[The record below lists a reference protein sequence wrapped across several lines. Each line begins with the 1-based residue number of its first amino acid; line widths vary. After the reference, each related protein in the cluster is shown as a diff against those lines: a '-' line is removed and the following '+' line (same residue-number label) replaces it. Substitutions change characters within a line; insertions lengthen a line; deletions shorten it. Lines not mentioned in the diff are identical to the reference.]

1 MQKKILSLIL
11 TLCMLLGMFP
21 FVVGTSAADSTAA
34 YTEIGTADELIA
46 LMSDSSGWAGNYRL
60 TDHIDLTGKNGQA
73 CIGNDTV
80 PFTGI
85 FDGNGKTVSGI
96 SLNITGRKGVGFF
109 GIVRDAEIRDL
120 TAKGSVTSNTNFTGG
135 LIGAVTGN
143 ALVEN
148 CTSEITVTAPSRVGG
163 IVGGIVLNNG
173 LGTAEGTQLDL
184 AAGAEVIIRGCTNAG
199 TVTGSGTTA
208 GNGRIGGVVGSASTG
223 KTSGRHYTIENCA
236 NTGDVTGFE
245 AVGGVLGFT
254 DHASKNG
261 GTIVGCSNSGTIT
274 GASSKATFV
283 GGIVGKTLI
292 GAGSTMEITACFNGG
307 LVTGPA
313 QIGGIVGYAQQ
324 VGTTISKCWNDGEVK
339 GTGTYKDGADAGGI
353 VGITN
358 PAIVENCINTGAV
371 DGKANKNVGGI
382 VGRNA
387 GTNTI
392 RYNYNGG
399 TTTSTGTS
407 NIRAIIGGL
416 GSSAGTLTPNY
427 YSVGGTDSKGTLIE
441 AADLANADAYPAL
454 DSELWLATTNGPE
467 LRVFHTHTD
476 ADSDGK
482 CDTCGFNMGCKHE
495 STRQETVTA
504 STCATA
510 GTANVYCTVCGDF
523 IGTAAL
529 PLDPNNHERVVSVAL
544 QDGKAVYTCVCGVTY
559 AETTEA
565 LDTVYVAASG
575 VTALPAETAG
585 TEANPFGSFEL
596 AMHYAA
602 AVASANGSAA
612 VVVKDSATVP
622 ASYSTPAFTGT
633 VTVTGGSLILGGA
646 STFKM
651 NGAMT
656 FRDISFDVDNPGSGA
671 YLYAQNHKLV
681 MDTGIQM
688 VNAKTIS
695 LVINQEDRMSVN
707 AVKMYVLGGFESIGT
722 QSYTL
727 DTDVTV
733 RSGDYWFI
741 GGGNRCVSGTMTVK
755 GSTKLTLGLTDVADT
770 LQTAW
775 LNSFAVG
782 SEHLSADTKA
792 TVIVDG
798 EVTVGCYNVIN
809 QNGGGQEFL
818 RTTDLVLRGDLNPLG
833 SPVFDVTGST
843 AVTNGVIN
851 VYVDERVDTAIA
863 DADIF
868 YGDSA
873 DATIA
878 VIGYTVNKATYATYC
893 VNHLN
898 GHVDANSDGS
908 CDICG
913 GSMVCEHPDGMLEY
927 RVTVPATCSTLGT
940 EEVWCKSC
948 GKKVRTQ
955 DLNYDAERHTGY
967 RFVRNDRGLY
977 NYICADCDANG
988 NTPFSTDIEI
998 PTIYVDNASTT
1009 NSQAIGDDFNIGTD
1023 AGKPVL
1029 TIEEAARRLSQSGG
1043 KIVLLDRYA
1052 IKEDITLPAYEKEI
1066 TITTA
1071 KDITGFDTGFV
1082 TQKHGAVLSLGGPT
1096 KFETLIFNNGSSV
1109 QNNSDGGYYNT
1120 LVIVG
1125 NWNDVTFGE
1134 KLTTFGNCY
1143 FVTGKQF
1150 PTEDDTAAKTV
1161 KLSFAKTTAVK
1172 VNDKQAAVTFFGQ
1185 LFLGSRGNADVKV
1198 ANKTVTADFVGGT
1211 TVINLYAA
1219 STSSAAQNLRMEN
1232 CNVTVNFYEN
1242 AYIGTIRTGDGN
1254 TAGTGTAY
1262 LDSLTVNLNDSARVW
1277 SAFVPR
1283 NVRSLN
1289 IHVSGSADGRTLAQ
1303 PVNLGECA
1311 LTAGY
1316 LASDNYTGNETLTA
1330 TYSSHSFAV
1339 GKTLTHSGYAADKVT
1354 IHVTDECVWDDG
1366 VITTPATPDA
1376 AGVKTYTCTVC
1387 GRTRTESVPFVCTT
1401 HSYIAK
1407 ADGSYACAVCGETFT
1422 ALPNA
1427 ELILKVD
1434 SATVADGKVVV
1445 NVSMKTESFWGVR
1458 FAITAPEGFTL
1469 TSVESL
1475 LPTAGEGDDGTG
1487 TGLSLMSG
1495 TESIAVLGFKQPPV
1509 NYAVDQVVATLTYT
1523 VADTVDLTKALVF
1536 EATIKE
1542 AIKYEDNANVMMN
1555 ALAVGIETTPSA
1567 HEHEYV
1573 GTITTPATCG
1583 KDGVKTFTCQ
1593 GCGDSY
1599 TEAIPATGA
1608 HTFGEW
1614 IVTTPAQVG
1623 VKGEETRTCPVCGTT
1638 ETREIPA
1645 LEPEVYVAHIG
1656 NVGYTTVQAAFD
1668 AAKALETITVAEGTT
1683 ETVAP
1688 KTTVYLAGD
1697 YSGITISG
1705 DYMLETTG
1713 RYKLVGGSVAADAN
1727 IKFNYSAKAIVMPV
1741 TAPSGNPKGGQALN
1755 LGASV
1760 EYVYAPKKTHVDSF
1774 AEFFVKY
1781 ELLGLD
1787 GKSVEEG
1794 STDSEA
1800 VTLVIADRKDMA
1812 GDAARYAYILDGVPA
1827 KCMNNTI
1834 RITTYGVN
1842 ADGSVTV
1849 GTKDWGAYVYL
1860 QTSLASATGTWR
1872 ELVAALINYGAL
1884 AQQNFAYN
1892 TANML
1897 SDLLPEAERKLTVAD
1912 YADVVIEKKYE
1923 RETRTD
1929 ANDQFEAFASSLE
1942 LLDRINI
1949 LVTVK
1954 SKAGASTEYA
1964 GVKAIYS
1971 YADAVTGE
1979 TITGAIPFEEWTV
1992 GVVDAKGRTAYYIS
2006 LNDVAA
2012 RNLRALISLDIVNAD
2027 GTSVYALQNLT
2038 FNAAENYC
2046 STAKT
2051 GSNANLAAICCGI
2064 MNYCDKA
2071 IAYFGK

>member
-34 YTEIGTADELIA
+34 YTEIGTADALIA

-60 TDHIDLTGKNGQA
+60 TDHIDLTGKDGQA

-120 TAKGSVTSNTNFTGG
+120 TVKGSVTSNANFAGG
-135 LIGAVTGN
+135 LIGAITGN
-143 ALVEN
+143 VLVEN
-148 CTSEITVTAPSRVGG
+148 CTSEIVVNAPSRVGG
-163 IVGGIVLNNG
+163 VVGGIVLNNA
-173 LGTAEGTQLDL
+173 LGTAEGTQLDP

-199 TVTGSGTTA
+199 AVTGTGTTA
-208 GNGRIGGVVGSASTG
+208 GNGRIGGVVGTASTG

-261 GTIVGCSNSGTIT
+261 GTVVGCSNSGTIT
-274 GASSKATFV
+274 GASPKATFV

-313 QIGGIVGYAQQ
+313 QIGGILGYAQQ
-324 VGTTISKCWNDGEVK
+324 VGTTISKCWNAGEVK
-339 GTGTYKDGADAGGI
+339 ATGTAGSGADAGGI

-382 VGRNA
+382 VGRNS

-399 TTTSTGTS
+399 TTTSTSTN

-427 YSVGGTDSKGTLIE
+427 YSAGGADAKGTLIE

-482 CDTCGFNMGCKHE
+482 CDTCGSNMGCKHE

-510 GTANVYCTVCGDF
+510 GTANVYCTVCGDY

-565 LDTVYVAASG
+565 LNTVYVAASG
-575 VTALPAETAG
+575 VPALPAETAG

-612 VVVKDSATVP
+612 VVVKDSVTVP

-633 VTVTGGSLILGGA
+633 VTVTGGILILGGA

-695 LVINQEDRMSVN
+695 LVINQENRMSVN
-707 AVKMYVLGGFESIGT
+707 AVKMYVLGGFESTGT

-727 DTDVTV
+727 NTDVTV

-741 GGGNRCVSGTMTVK
+741 GGGNRCVSGTMTV
-755 GSTKLTLGLTDVADT
+755 GGGMKLTLGMTDATDT

-782 SEHLSADTKA
+782 AEHLSADTKA

-818 RTTDLVLRGDLNPLG
+818 RTTDLVLRGALNPSG

-878 VIGYTVNKATYATYC
+878 IIGYTVNKATYATYC
-893 VNHLN
+893 VNYLK

-1009 NSQAIGDDFNIGTD
+1009 NSQTIGDDFNIGTD

-1043 KIVLLDRYA
+1043 KIVLLDRYV

-1071 KDITGFDTGFV
+1071 KDIAGFDTGFV

-1211 TVINLYAA
+1211 TVLNLYAA

-1289 IHVSGSADGRTLAQ
+1289 IHVSGSTDGRTHAQ

-1339 GKTLTHSGYAADKVT
+1339 GKTLSHSGYAADKVT

-1387 GRTRTESVPFVCTT
+1387 GRTRTESVPFVCMT

-1536 EATIKE
+1536 KATIKE

-1567 HEHEYV
+1567 HEH
-1573 GTITTPATCG
+1573 
-1583 KDGVKTFTCQ
+1583 
-1593 GCGDSY
+1593 
-1599 TEAIPATGA
+1599 
-1608 HTFGEW
+1608 
-1614 IVTTPAQVG
+1614 
-1623 VKGEETRTCPVCGTT
+1623 
-1638 ETREIPA
+1638 
-1645 LEPEVYVAHIG
+1645 VYVAYIG

-1713 RYKLVGGSVAADAN
+1713 RFVYENGKVTTDTN
-1727 IKFNYSAKAIVMPV
+1727 IKFTHTAKAIVMPV
-1741 TAPSGNPKGGQALN
+1741 TAPSGNPKGGQSLS

-1760 EYVYAPKKTHVDSF
+1760 EYKYVPRKTHVDGF

-1781 ELLGLD
+1781 ELLGTD
-1787 GKSVEEG
+1787 GKSVAEG
-1794 STDSEA
+1794 STDASA
-1800 VTLVIADRKDMA
+1800 VTLTIADRVVSQSDNT
-1812 GDAARYAYILDGVPA
+1812 RYEYVLDGVPA

-1860 QTSLASATGTWR
+1860 QSLLAGTGSLR
-1872 ELVAALINYGAL
+1872 ELAVALTNFGAL
-1884 AQQNFAYN
+1884 AQQNFNYN
-1892 TANML
+1892 TENLL
-1897 SDLLPEAERKLTVAD
+1897 SDILPEADRKLTVAD
-1912 YADVVIEKKYE
+1912 YAGVTMEKKYE

-1929 ANDQFEAFASSLE
+1929 ANDQFEAFASSLQ
-1942 LLDRINI
+1942 LYDRINI
-1949 LVTVK
+1949 VVTVK
-1954 SKAGASTEYA
+1954 SKVGASTEYA
-1964 GVKAIYS
+1964 GVKAVYS

-1979 TITGAIPFEEWTV
+1979 TITGEIPFEEWTV
-1992 GVVDAKGRTAYYIS
+1992 GAVDAKGRTAYSINMNEIS
-2006 LNDVAA
+2006 A
-2012 RNLRALISLDIVNAD
+2012 RNLRALISLDIVKAD

-2046 STAKT
+2046 STQVGQT
-2051 GSNANLAAICCGI
+2051 TTLATVCYSI

-2071 IAYFGK
+2071 IAYFAN